1 MKLDTTRVI
10 AGAAEVGLGFIFDEA
25 RRRRRGGARQSEG
38 EDDRLH
44 DYCCLRREIFVWAA
58 RAASVFDRPSA
69 GETSASSQH
78 LSRASNA
85 GFPCF
90 LNRFSFARTR

>member
-44 DYCCLRREIFVWAA
+44 DYCLRRKM
-58 RAASVFDRPSA
+58 DRWP
-69 GETSASSQH
+69 
-78 LSRASNA
+78 
-85 GFPCF
+85 
-90 LNRFSFARTR
+90 